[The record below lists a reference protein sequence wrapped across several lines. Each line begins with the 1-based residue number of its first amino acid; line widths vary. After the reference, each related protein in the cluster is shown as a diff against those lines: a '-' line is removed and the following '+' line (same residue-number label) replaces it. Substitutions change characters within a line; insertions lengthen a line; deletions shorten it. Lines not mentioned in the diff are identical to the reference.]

1 VAGEQAGAAPAG
13 IIGGSALSDIEQL
26 ESARRETMNTP
37 YGPPSSPLLRG
48 RIDGH
53 DIVFIHRHGFEHNI
67 APHEINY
74 RANLYAMKLSGVSH
88 VIAVGAVG
96 GITEHMMPITLVT
109 PDQIIDYTWGRK
121 QTFSEASA
129 EAVRH
134 VDFTWPYDDG
144 LREAISRSAVAL
156 QLPLVT
162 RGVYAAVQG
171 PRLETAAEIAR
182 MERDGCDIVGMTAM
196 PEAAL
201 ARELGI
207 RYACIAVVVNWA
219 AGKGSQTAVSLSEI
233 DENIRRGMSSVRQ
246 LLAHTLPLISQEAAT
261 R

>member
-1 VAGEQAGAAPAG
+1 MATKQVGAGPVG
-13 IIGGSALSDIEQL
+13 IIGGSALSDIDNL
-26 ESARRETMNTP
+26 VSARRQTVDTP
-37 YGPPSSPLLRG
+37 YGQPSSPLLYG

-53 DIVFIHRHGFEHNI
+53 DIVFIHRHGFEHTI

-74 RANLYAMKLSGVSH
+74 RANMYALKQAGANH

-121 QTFSEASA
+121 QTYSEGSS
-129 EAVRH
+129 EKVVH
-134 VDFTWPYDDG
+134 VDFSWPYDED
-144 LREAISRSAVAL
+144 LRQALSRSAVEL
-156 QLPLVT
+156 NLPLVT
-162 RGVYAAVQG
+162 RGVYAAAQG

-207 RYACIAVVVNWA
+207 KFACITVVVNWA
-219 AGKGSQTAVSLSEI
+219 AGKGSQTNVSLDEI
-233 DENIRRGMSSVRQ
+233 DENIRKGMHNVRQ
-246 LLAHTLPLISQEAAT
+246 LLARALPWIRQAASK
-261 R
+261 

>member
-1 VAGEQAGAAPAG
+1 MATNRIAGPTG
-13 IIGGSALSDIEQL
+13 IIGGSALSDIENL
-26 ESARRETMNTP
+26 ESAHRETVSTP
-37 YGPPSSPLLRG
+37 YGAPSSPLLHG

-53 DIVFIHRHGFEHNI
+53 DIVFIHRHGFEHTI

-74 RANLYAMKLSGVSH
+74 RANLYAMKQAGVDH
-88 VIAVGAVG
+88 VIAIGAVG

-121 QTFSEASA
+121 QTYSEGGTDK
-129 EAVRH
+129 VVH
-134 VDFTWPYDDG
+134 VDFTWPYDEG
-144 LREAISRSAVAL
+144 MRQALSRSALAL

-171 PRLETAAEIAR
+171 PRLETAAEIVR

-201 ARELGI
+201 ARELDI
-207 RYACIAVVVNWA
+207 RFACIAVVVNWA
-219 AGKGSQTAVSLSEI
+219 AGKGSQSIVSLDEI
-233 DENIRRGMSSVRQ
+233 DENIRKGMSNVHR
-246 LLAHTLPLISQEAAT
+246 LLAHVLPSIKQDASK
-261 R
+261 

>member
-1 VAGEQAGAAPAG
+1 MATNQAGNGPIG
-13 IIGGSALSDIEQL
+13 IIGGSALSGIENL
-26 ESARRETMNTP
+26 EAARRETVTTP
-37 YGPPSSPLLRG
+37 YGSPSSALLHG
-48 RIDGH
+48 RIEEH
-53 DIVFIHRHGFEHNI
+53 DIVFIHRHGFEHTI

-74 RANLYAMKLSGVSH
+74 RANLYAMQQVGVRD

-121 QTFSEASA
+121 QTFSEDSA
-129 EAVRH
+129 EPVVH
-134 VDFTWPYDDG
+134 VDFTWPYDED
-144 LREAISRSAVAL
+144 LRQALSRSAVAL

-201 ARELGI
+201 ARELGL
-207 RYACIAVVVNWA
+207 RFACIAVVVNWA
-219 AGKGSQTAVSLSEI
+219 AGKGNQTTVSIGEI
-233 DENIRRGMSSVRQ
+233 DENIRKGTNNVRR
-246 LLAHTLPLISQEAAT
+246 LLVHTLPLIKQEAAQ
-261 R
+261 